1 MIEEEIRQTIET
13 LAEERDVEVIETERL
28 HILMAY
34 IIERDAIAYNI
45 DELKSAYNKL
55 RQYRHID
62 LSKSIRHIFGH
73 ELGHREKYRT
83 FGVERALKIEEP
95 LETLFYSPREAI
107 RSLPKEER
115 HLFPLYRA
123 SAIAFYLFEEYYA
136 EKHNA
141 LKYTHYRIAD
151 TLLRFEIIKRN
162 SEAIRKAIHVLH
174 SVNHEAI
181 RAYFIY
187 PITHFPRHLKP
198 LKIIFPEYP
207 ILLKIRKF
215 CDKEIRTAEDVFD
228 EEKMKKLAEIIL
240 YEL

>member
-1 MIEEEIRQTIET
+1 MIEEEIKQTIET
-13 LAEERDVEVIETERL
+13 LAEEHDVEVIETKL
-28 HILMAY
+28 NYLMAY
-34 IIERDAIAYNI
+34 SPRRDVIAYNI
-45 DELKSAYNKL
+45 DELENTYNEL
-55 RQYRHID
+55 RQYHRID
-62 LSKSIRHIFGH
+62 LTKSIRHIFGH
-73 ELGHREKYRT
+73 ELGHRQKYRT

-95 LETLFYSPREAI
+95 LKTLFYSPREAI

-123 SAIAFYLFEEYYA
+123 SAIAYFLFEEYYA

-141 LKYTHYRIAD
+141 LKYAHYIIAD
-151 TLLRFEIIKRN
+151 ALLRFEIIKQN

-181 RAYFIY
+181 QAYFIY

-215 CDKEIRTAEDVFD
+215 CEKEIKTPEDVFNTD
-228 EEKMKKLAEIIL
+228 KMQKLAEIIL